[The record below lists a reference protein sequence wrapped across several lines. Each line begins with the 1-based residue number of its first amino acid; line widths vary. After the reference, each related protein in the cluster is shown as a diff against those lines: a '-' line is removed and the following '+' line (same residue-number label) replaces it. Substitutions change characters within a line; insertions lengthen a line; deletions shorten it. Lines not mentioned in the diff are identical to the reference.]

1 MDIDLELQGKD
12 AFCEVVLE
20 GNFVQI
26 AIWLDGEWSVVGSPY
41 YQTKSMEEKPI
52 YIIEEKDII
61 EKYTNED
68 FLETLIIQIEELFRL
83 VS

>member
-12 AFCEVVLE
+12 AFREVVLE

-26 AIWLDGEWSVVGSPY
+26 AIWLDGEWSAVDSPLY
-41 YQTKSMEEKPI
+41 RTKSKEEQPL
-52 YIIEEKDII
+52 YILNEKDLLNSY
-61 EKYTNED
+61 ENED
-68 FLETLIIQIEELFRL
+68 FLETLIKQIDELFM